1 MATRNTLTLKIRM
14 ELLTFLKHAM
24 RKYGLESLT
33 EEDVD
38 KLCNELVGVND
49 IAGTGRNGKEA
60 KFSQSYKEHEVI
72 ERNVHPGPEKT
83 SPINDFDNKISIVTT
98 SPMQSFSKGTS

>member
-33 EEDVD
+33 EEVVD

-49 IAGTGRNGKEA
+49 IAGTGGDGKEA
-60 KFSQSYKEHEVI
+60 KFS
-72 ERNVHPGPEKT
+72 
-83 SPINDFDNKISIVTT
+83 
-98 SPMQSFSKGTS
+98 